1 MFKMSS
7 IRDSSLVPKKEP
19 QLAGPVTVYR
29 IIEIP
34 KGMFSSGAPRTYTA
48 LKEMVPQIV
57 LDPSN
62 VIEIQENAQ
71 GEFLTSK
78 TPPNCAVL
86 TADLLEKLSNKS
98 YRKSKKSLGAH
109 DKYPECYTC
118 GVCSKSF
125 KHNSHLRRHFNLH
138 SQEKKYKCDLCNK
151 TFLDIST
158 LARHRRIHSGDK
170 PWSCRLCSKSF
181 GTLGSLRRHIT
192 VHNQECR
199 PYHCD
204 VCLKR
209 FPDNSSFRKHVLIHT
224 GTPIEK
230 CTYIL
235 EKEKETEPKDDS
247 LRTEKCSNQTTIE
260 TPVSDQSNENM
271 QNRKCDKIQTH
282 QSVLQYSKHIKQLL
296 DILEDEVESDSGEID
311 EDEYIT
317 HNQSKYK
324 NISIEKPT
332 VELNVTTKQNN
343 VGDSLNID
351 EEERNVTALQSVEKQ
366 NQVRTEEHIIVKGQ
380 TRINAHGKDKI
391 EALQIVK
398 ENDHTHENKQP
409 MVLEDVKMK
418 KHLECDLEAKNQTK
432 SQTSL
437 QFNKKRIEPR
447 SDMLIRQPSET
458 LPAFQKGSQLEKQ
471 MYSKEQIRAISDS
484 PANNKTGLQ
493 SDAQKKQNEPLQ
505 NQTTDQIEK
514 QLNVQGDTQKSLS
527 NFPTE
532 AGAVAVEAQ
541 TKKRGSV
548 NNMPDTPKSEN
559 NITMSEEVKSL
570 VDEEL
575 EREKKIFFRNI
586 KLDVNKPK

>member
-1 MFKMSS
+1 MAVKLAVKLNTTSALANYAIKAGVKKLVSYMFKMSS

-224 GTPIEK
+224 
-230 CTYIL
+230 
-235 EKEKETEPKDDS
+235 
-247 LRTEKCSNQTTIE
+247 
-260 TPVSDQSNENM
+260 
-271 QNRKCDKIQTH
+271 
-282 QSVLQYSKHIKQLL
+282 
-296 DILEDEVESDSGEID
+296 DEVESDSGEID

-541 TKKRGSV
+541 TKKPVELNTTSVLANYATEADVRHVSLGSSV
-548 NNMPDTPKSEN
+548 STSQHNLTNVTC
-559 NITMSEEVKSL
+559 L
-570 VDEEL
+570 A
-575 EREKKIFFRNI
+575 
-586 KLDVNKPK
+586 